1 MAGITLGFGPANVG
15 VDLGGIFGGGAPSVS
30 QTLTGIVDAAEGALQ
45 DNLNRFQAGVIASAP
60 AVQRAWAILNQMGVE
75 LARYGAE
82 GQKALAERDRRVDPA
97 RLRWDW
103 ISYYIEPLTGG
114 AIGSA
119 GSGGAPTTSITGVP
133 GAGAGVG
140 GVTQAG
146 LGFGSIPDWALVL
159 AAVAGLLYLS
169 KK

>member
-1 MAGITLGFGPANVG
+1 MAGITFGLGPANVG
-15 VDLGGIFGGGAPSVS
+15 VDLGGVFGGGAPSIS
-30 QTLTGIVDAAEGALQ
+30 ETLTDIVNGAEAALQ
-45 DNLNRFQAGVIASAP
+45 DNLNRFQAGVLSSGN
-60 AVQRAWAILNQMGVE
+60 AVNTAWAILNQMGSN

-119 GSGGAPTTSITGVP
+119 GSGGAPSISITGNP
-133 GAGAGVG
+133 GAGVG
-140 GVTQAG
+140 VAGVTEAG
-146 LGFGSIPDWALVL
+146 LGLGSIPDWALVL